1 MAAGDTTSV
10 EVTQAHLDRIAE
22 VDGAVHAFLQVDAEG
37 ALRDAAA
44 ADERRAS
51 GSPAS
56 TLDGVPIAV
65 KDVLATRGLPTTCG
79 SRILEGWVPP
89 YDATVVARLRAAG
102 LPILGKTNMDEFA
115 MGSST
120 EHSAYGP
127 THNPWDLS
135 RIPGGSGGGSAAAV
149 AAYEAPLAIGTD
161 TGGSIRQPGAVTG
174 TVGVKPTYGGVSRYG
189 LVALANSLDQAGPVT
204 RTVLDAA
211 LLHEIIGGHDPLDST
226 SIEQPLPALVDAARR
241 GADGDLTG
249 VRIGVVTELGGEG
262 YQAGVLARFRESV
275 ELMTKAG
282 AEVVEVSCPHF
293 VHALATYYLIL
304 PAEASS
310 NLARFDAMR
319 YGLRVTPDGD
329 PSAEDVMRAT
339 REAGFGDEVKR
350 RIILGTYALSS
361 GYYDAYY
368 GQAQKVRTLVARD
381 FDAAFEQADVLVSP
395 TAPTTA
401 FKLGEKVDD
410 PLAMYLNDLATIPAN
425 LSGVPGISVPSG
437 LADED
442 GLPAGVQILA
452 PALQDDRVYRVG
464 AALEAL
470 LAREWGGR
478 LLDQA
483 PALEGARRM
492 TDALMPYDDVVAQFD
507 PALGLEVH
515 VELNTATKM
524 FCGCP
529 TEFGAEPNTQTC
541 PTCLG
546 LPGSMPA
553 VNAKAVESAI
563 RIGLALNCEI
573 AEWCRFARKNYFYP
587 DMPKN
592 FQTSQYD
599 EPIAFEGYMDV
610 EVDGET
616 YRVGIERAHME
627 EDTGKSLHVGGSTGR
642 IHGADYSLVDYNR
655 AGIPLIEI
663 VTKPVLG
670 TGREGARGGP
680 RVRRAAARAAPRPRR
695 ERRPDGAGLAAL
707 RREPLARPEGR
718 RASWAPGPRPRT

>member
-1 MAAGDTTSV
+1 MNPDRRTAAEIADALAAGDTTSV
-10 EVTQAHLDRIAE
+10 EVTQAHLDRITE
-22 VDGAVHAFLQVDAEG
+22 VDGDVHAFLQVDAEG

-44 ADERRAS
+44 ADGRRAS

-56 TLDGVPIAV
+56 ALDGVPIAV

-174 TVGVKPTYGGVSRYG
+174 TVGMKPTYGGVSRYG

-275 ELMTKAG
+275 ELMTEAG

-319 YGLRVTPDGD
+319 YGLRVTPDGN

-470 LAREWGGR
+470 LARQWGGR

-483 PALEGARRM
+483 PALEGAR
-492 TDALMPYDDVVAQFD
+492 
-507 PALGLEVH
+507 G
-515 VELNTATKM
+515 
-524 FCGCP
+524 
-529 TEFGAEPNTQTC
+529 
-541 PTCLG
+541 
-546 LPGSMPA
+546 
-553 VNAKAVESAI
+553 
-563 RIGLALNCEI
+563 
-573 AEWCRFARKNYFYP
+573 
-587 DMPKN
+587 
-592 FQTSQYD
+592 
-599 EPIAFEGYMDV
+599 
-610 EVDGET
+610 
-616 YRVGIERAHME
+616 
-627 EDTGKSLHVGGSTGR
+627 
-642 IHGADYSLVDYNR
+642 
-655 AGIPLIEI
+655 
-663 VTKPVLG
+663 
-670 TGREGARGGP
+670 
-680 RVRRAAARAAPRPRR
+680 
-695 ERRPDGAGLAAL
+695 
-707 RREPLARPEGR
+707 
-718 RASWAPGPRPRT
+718 